1 MNMELINRALE
12 SEIKELLK
20 YYPVITIVGPRQSGK
35 TTLCKKLF
43 HEYTYVNL
51 EDADMREIV
60 MNDPKQFLLSDTVG
74 MIIDEAHHCPELF
87 SYIQVIADQKTGRK
101 FILTGSSNFS
111 LLENITQSL
120 AGRTAMLTLLPL
132 SFAELGER
140 KNASTDT
147 LMLNGCYPGVWTE
160 GPAANTFYKHY
171 YNTYVER
178 DVRKT
183 INIQDI
189 SLFQRFIRLCAGRIG
204 GECNAST
211 LAGEVGVVTNTII
224 KWFNTLSATYII
236 YMLPPYYQNI
246 GKRMVKTP
254 KIYFYDTGLA
264 CYLLGIENEKQ
275 LSTHPLRG
283 AIFENMVVNEALKS
297 RFNKGKDA
305 NLFFY
310 RDKSQREVDLIYTEA
325 NGLCVYEIKS
335 AQRFQ
340 KEYFSGIDYLKGLFG
355 EQITQSAL
363 IYDGAHEINQAGKG
377 VYNFRNFSLK

>member
-1 MNMELINRALE
+1 MIHRKIE
-12 SEIKELLK
+12 SEIRELLK
-20 YYPVITIVGPRQSGK
+20 FYPVITIVGPRQSGK
-35 TTLCKKLF
+35 TTLCQKLF
-43 HEYTYVNL
+43 HEYTYVNM
-51 EDADMREIV
+51 EDADMREIA
-60 MNDPKQFLLSDTVG
+60 MNDPKQFLLSDQAG

-101 FILTGSSNFS
+101 FIITGSSNFS
-111 LLENITQSL
+111 MLENITQSL
-120 AGRTAMLTLLPL
+120 AGRTAILTLLPF
-132 SFAELGER
+132 SFAELGDR
-140 KNASTDT
+140 KNASADT
-147 LMLNGCYPGVWTE
+147 LMLNGCYPGVWAD
-160 GPAANTFYKHY
+160 GLAANTFYKNY

-178 DVRKT
+178 DVRKI

-189 SLFQRFIRLCAGRIG
+189 SLFQRFIRLCAGRVG
-204 GECNAST
+204 SECNASA

-236 YMLPPYYQNI
+236 YMLQPYYQNI

-275 LSTHPLRG
+275 LSAHPLRG

-310 RDKSQREVDLIYTEA
+310 RDKSQKEVDMVYTEA
-325 NGLCVYEIKS
+325 NRMCIYEIKS

-340 KEYFSGIDYLKGLFG
+340 KEFFAGIDYMKNLLG
-355 EQITQSAL
+355 EQIIQSAL
-363 IYDGAHEINQAGKG
+363 IYDGDYEINQAEKG
-377 VYNFRNFSLK
+377 VFNFRNFSLE